1 MNAELYPQFQLSTL
15 HSELKDMAIVE
26 NIQFI
31 EKEIE
36 GKGVILVAVSK
47 TKPVEML
54 MEAYNAGFKRFGE
67 NYVQELVDKYE
78 QMPKD
83 IEWHFIGHLQSN
95 KVKYLA
101 PFVSLIH
108 SVDSLK
114 LLQEINKQAAK
125 QHRVI
130 DCLLQIYIAEED
142 TKSGMTEEECLEIL
156 KSETLEKLP
165 NIRIVGLMGMTTLTE
180 DEDQIR
186 KEFKKLKD
194 FFQSLTINQ
203 PPHSSLTTLS
213 MGMSG
218 DYAIAIEEGSTMIR
232 VGSKIFGGRIYQK

>member
-1 MNAELYPQFQLSTL
+1 
-15 HSELKDMAIVE
+15 MAIVE

-36 GKGVILVAVSK
+36 GKGVTLVAVSK

-95 KVKYLA
+95 KVKYIA

-125 QHRVI
+125 HNRVI

-156 KSETLEKLP
+156 KAETLEKLP
-165 NIRIVGLMGMTTLTE
+165 NVRIVGLMGMTTLTD
-180 DEDQIR
+180 DEIQIR
-186 KEFKKLKD
+186 KEFKKLKV
-194 FFQSLTINQ
+194 FYQPLTIN
-203 PPHSSLTTLS
+203 HSQLTILS

-218 DYAIAIEEGSTMIR
+218 DYGIAIEEGSTMIR

>member
-1 MNAELYPQFQLSTL
+1 
-15 HSELKDMAIVE
+15 MAIVE

-36 GKGVILVAVSK
+36 GKGVTLVAVSK

-95 KVKYLA
+95 KVKYIA
-101 PFVSLIH
+101 SFVSLIH

-125 QHRVI
+125 HNRVV

-156 KSETLEKLP
+156 KAETLEKLP
-165 NIRIVGLMGMTTLTE
+165 NVRIVGLMGMTTLTD
-180 DEDQIR
+180 DETQIR
-186 KEFKKLKD
+186 KEFNKLND
-194 FFQSLTINQ
+194 FHQSLTIS
-203 PPHSSLTTLS
+203 HSQLTILS

-218 DYAIAIEEGSTMIR
+218 DYGIAIEEGSTMIR

>member
-1 MNAELYPQFQLSTL
+1 MTQNRTGDPVKT
-15 HSELKDMAIVE
+15 KNMAIVE

-36 GKGVILVAVSK
+36 AKSVVLVAVSK

-67 NYVQELVDKYE
+67 NYVQELVDKYQ

-95 KVKYLA
+95 KVKYIA

-114 LLQEINKQAAK
+114 LLQEINKQAIK
-125 QHRVI
+125 NNRVI

-156 KSETLEKLP
+156 KAESLEKLP
-165 NIRIVGLMGMTTLTE
+165 NVRIVGLMGMTTLTDNE
-180 DEDQIR
+180 TQIR
-186 KEFKKLKD
+186 KEFKKLCE
-194 FFQSLTINQ
+194 FFKALRTQRADLSEL
-203 PPHSSLTTLS
+203 STLS

-218 DYAIAIEEGSTMIR
+218 DYAIAIEEGSSMIR

>member
-1 MNAELYPQFQLSTL
+1 
-15 HSELKDMAIVE
+15 MAIVE
-26 NIQFI
+26 NIRFI
-31 EKEIE
+31 EKQIE
-36 GKGVILVAVSK
+36 GKDVKLVAVSK

-67 NYVQELVDKYE
+67 NYVQELVDKH
-78 QMPKD
+78 QTMPKD

-95 KVKYLA
+95 KVKYIA
-101 PFVSLIH
+101 SFVSLIH

-114 LLQEINKQAAK
+114 LLQEINKQATK
-125 QHRVI
+125 NNRVI

-156 KSETLEKLP
+156 KAETLP
-165 NIRIVGLMGMTTLTE
+165 NVRIVGLMGMTTLTDNE
-180 DEDQIR
+180 TQIR
-186 KEFKKLKD
+186 REFKKLKD
-194 FFQSLTINQ
+194 FYQTLTLNNSSLTI
-203 PPHSSLTTLS
+203 LS

-218 DYAIAIEEGSTMIR
+218 DYGLAIEEGSNMIR

>member
-1 MNAELYPQFQLSTL
+1 
-15 HSELKDMAIVE
+15 MAIVE

-31 EKEIE
+31 EKEIA
-36 GKGVILVAVSK
+36 GKDVTLVAVSK

-67 NYVQELVDKYE
+67 NYVQELVDKH
-78 QMPKD
+78 QTMPKD

-95 KVKYLA
+95 KVKYIA
-101 PFVSLIH
+101 SFVSLIH

-114 LLQEINKQAAK
+114 LLQEINKQATK
-125 QHRVI
+125 NNRVI

-156 KSETLEKLP
+156 KAETLP
-165 NIRIVGLMGMTTLTE
+165 NVRIVGLMGMTTLTD
-180 DEDQIR
+180 DETQIR
-186 KEFKKLKD
+186 REFKKLKD
-194 FFQSLTINQ
+194 FYQTLTFNPQRLPHPSLTI
-203 PPHSSLTTLS
+203 LS

-218 DYAIAIEEGSTMIR
+218 DYGLAIEEGSNMIR
-232 VGSKIFGGRIYQK
+232 VGSKIFGGRVYQK

>member
-1 MNAELYPQFQLSTL
+1 MS
-15 HSELKDMAIVE
+15 IVE
-26 NIQFI
+26 NIQHI

-36 GKGVILVAVSK
+36 GKGVTLIAVSK

-67 NYVQELVDKYE
+67 NYVQELVEKQE
-78 QMPKD
+78 AMPKD

-95 KVKYLA
+95 KVKYIA

-108 SVDSLK
+108 SVDSFK

-125 QHRVI
+125 NNRLI

-142 TKSGMTEEECLEIL
+142 TKSGMAEEECLEIL
-156 KSETLEKLP
+156 QPETLKSLQ
-165 NIRIVGLMGMTTLTE
+165 NIKIVGLMGMTTLTDNE
-180 DEDQIR
+180 TQIR
-186 KEFKKLKD
+186 KEFVKLKK
-194 FFQSLTINQ
+194 FYSELKIQNSELN
-203 PPHSSLTTLS
+203 SLS

-218 DYAIAIEEGSTMIR
+218 DYKIAIEEGSTMIR
-232 VGSKIFGGRIYQK
+232 VGSKIFGGRIYNNLAI

>member
-1 MNAELYPQFQLSTL
+1 MV
-15 HSELKDMAIVE
+15 IVE

-31 EKEIE
+31 ENEIE
-36 GKGVILVAVSK
+36 GKGVTLVAVSK

-95 KVKYLA
+95 KVKYIA

-108 SVDSLK
+108 SIDSLK

-125 QHRVI
+125 HNRVI

-156 KSETLEKLP
+156 KAETLEKLS
-165 NIRIVGLMGMTTLTE
+165 NVRIVGLMGMTTLTE
-180 DEDQIR
+180 DETQIR
-186 KEFKKLKD
+186 KEFKKLKV
-194 FFQSLTINQ
+194 FFQSLTIH
-203 PPHSSLTTLS
+203 HSQFIILS

-232 VGSKIFGGRIYQK
+232 VGSKIFGGRIYN

>member
-1 MNAELYPQFQLSTL
+1 
-15 HSELKDMAIVE
+15 MAIVE

-36 GKGVILVAVSK
+36 GKGVTLVAVSK

-95 KVKYLA
+95 KVKYIA
-101 PFVSLIH
+101 SFVSLIH

-125 QHRVI
+125 HNRVV

-156 KSETLEKLP
+156 KAEILEKLP
-165 NIRIVGLMGMTTLTE
+165 NVGIVGLMGMTTLTE
-180 DEDQIR
+180 DETQIR
-186 KEFKKLKD
+186 KEFKKLND
-194 FFQSLTINQ
+194 FHQSLTIS
-203 PPHSSLTTLS
+203 HSQLTILS

-218 DYAIAIEEGSTMIR
+218 DYGIAIEEGSTMIR

>member
-1 MNAELYPQFQLSTL
+1 MSIVANIE
-15 HSELKDMAIVE
+15 AIE
-26 NIQFI
+26 N
-31 EKEIE
+31 EIS
-36 GKGVILVAVSK
+36 GKGVTLIAVSK

-67 NYVQELVDKYE
+67 NYVQELTDKHE

-95 KVKYLA
+95 KVKYIA

-108 SVDSLK
+108 SVDSFK

-125 QHRVI
+125 HKRVI

-142 TKSGMTEEECLEIL
+142 TKSGMTEDECLEIL
-156 KSETLEKLP
+156 TSEALKSLT
-165 NIRIVGLMGMTTLTE
+165 NISIKGLMGMSTFTD
-180 DEDQIR
+180 DEAQVR
-186 KEFKKLKD
+186 KEFRKLKT
-194 FFQSLTINQ
+194 FHNSLIDTYPHLSTI
-203 PPHSSLTTLS
+203 S

-218 DYAIAIEEGSTMIR
+218 DYELAIEEGSTMIR
-232 VGSKIFGGRIYQK
+232 VGSKIFGNRVYPT

>member
-1 MNAELYPQFQLSTL
+1 MV
-15 HSELKDMAIVE
+15 IVE

-36 GKGVILVAVSK
+36 GKGVTLVAVSK

-95 KVKYLA
+95 KVKYIA
-101 PFVSLIH
+101 SFVSLIH

-125 QHRVI
+125 NNRVI

-156 KSETLEKLP
+156 KAETLEKLP
-165 NIRIVGLMGMTTLTE
+165 NVRIVGLMGMTTLTE
-180 DEDQIR
+180 DETQIR
-186 KEFKKLKD
+186 KEFKKLKN
-194 FFQSLTINQ
+194 FYQSLTIN
-203 PPHSSLTTLS
+203 HSQLTILS

>member
-1 MNAELYPQFQLSTL
+1 MSVA
-15 HSELKDMAIVE
+15 E
-26 NIQFI
+26 NIKLI
-31 EKEIE
+31 EEEIRD
-36 GKGVILVAVSK
+36 KAVALVTVSK

-67 NYVQELVDKYE
+67 NYVQELLDKYD

-95 KVKYLA
+95 KVKYIA

-108 SVDSLK
+108 SVDSFK

-125 QHRVI
+125 NKRVI

-142 TKSGMTEEECLEIL
+142 TKSGMTEEECLDILPSEAL
-156 KSETLEKLP
+156 KSLS
-165 NIRIVGLMGMTTLTE
+165 NVRIIGLMGMSTFTD
-180 DEDQIR
+180 DEQQVR
-186 KEFKKLKD
+186 KEFRKLKG
-194 FFQSLTINQ
+194 FQASLL
-203 PPHSSLTTLS
+203 SSYPYLTTIS

-232 VGSKIFGGRIYQK
+232 VGSKIFGNRIYPT

>member
-1 MNAELYPQFQLSTL
+1 
-15 HSELKDMAIVE
+15 MAIVE

-31 EKEIE
+31 EKEIS
-36 GKGVILVAVSK
+36 GKDVTLVAVSK

-67 NYVQELVDKYE
+67 NYVQELVDKH
-78 QMPKD
+78 QTMPKD

-95 KVKYLA
+95 KVKYIA
-101 PFVSLIH
+101 SFVSLIH

-114 LLQEINKQAAK
+114 LLQEINKQATK
-125 QHRVI
+125 NNRVI

-156 KSETLEKLP
+156 KAETLP
-165 NIRIVGLMGMTTLTE
+165 NVRIVGLMGMTTLTD
-180 DEDQIR
+180 DETQIR
-186 KEFKKLKD
+186 REFKKLKD
-194 FFQSLTINQ
+194 FYQTLTFNPQRLPHPSLTI
-203 PPHSSLTTLS
+203 LS

-218 DYAIAIEEGSTMIR
+218 DYGLAIEEGSNMIR
-232 VGSKIFGGRIYQK
+232 VGSKIFGGRVYQK